1 MNTQPKRY
9 KSNLEE
15 SGKDRQLSSL
25 ISIICNNLLL
35 ATEMLGSDLKIE
47 AIQELESLSIKARNL
62 SKELISNQD
71 GEAKDDLSD
80 RISQLK
86 KKMLDL
92 VVDLTEEL
100 GKLST
105 DKNSDNKSI
114 EDIIQ
119 AKKLL
124 RDSHRG
130 LITIQD

>member
-9 KSNLEE
+9 KPNLEE
-15 SGKDRQLSSL
+15 SSKDRQLSSL

-35 ATEMLGSDLKIE
+35 ATEMLGTDLKIE

-62 SKELISNQD
+62 SKELISSQD
-71 GEAKDDLSD
+71 GEAKDDLSE

-100 GKLST
+100 GKFST

>member
-1 MNTQPKRY
+1 MSTQPKRY
-9 KSNLEE
+9 KPNLEE
-15 SGKDRQLSSL
+15 SSKDRQLSSL

-47 AIQELESLSIKARNL
+47 AIQELESLSKKARNL
-62 SKELISNQD
+62 SKELISSQD
-71 GEAKDDLSD
+71 GEVKDDLSD

-86 KKMLDL
+86 RKMLDL

-105 DKNSDNKSI
+105 DKNTENKSI